1 VENKKARAKKRPAE
15 AVDQITIEVFLLD
28 NY

>member
-15 AVDQITIEVFLLD
+15 AVDQITIEVFLFD
-28 NY
+28 N